1 MKIQGDYHFDA
12 PRTVVWRALLD
23 PEVLARTL
31 PGCEKLERTGDS
43 SFAGALT
50 VQVGPVKGQ
59 FKGTLELSDMTE
71 LEGYRMKLAGNG
83 QAGFLTGEGTLAI
96 SDDGAGTLLR
106 YDIDSQVGGKVAA
119 VGQRLLE
126 SSAKVITKQGLEGLA
141 RELAALTAGAAAGTP
156 PVVAEQPSQ
165 AAMAAQ
171 FATGLAAELVPPSK
185 RPWVIGG
192 VLLVAALLGFLIL
205 RACG

>member
-12 PRTVVWRALLD
+12 PRAVVWRALLD
-23 PEVLARTL
+23 PDILARTL
-31 PGCEKLERTGDS
+31 PGCEKLERTGDA

-59 FKGTLELSDMTE
+59 FKGTLDLSDLVE

-83 QAGFLTGEGTLAI
+83 QAGFLTGDGTLAL

-141 RELAALTAGAAAGTP
+141 RELAALTANTEADAP

-185 RPWVIGG
+185 RPWVIGAG
-192 VLLVAALLGFLIL
+192 LLIAAIVGFLIF

>member
-12 PRTVVWRALLD
+12 PRAVVWRALLD
-23 PEVLARTL
+23 PDILARTL
-31 PGCEKLERTGDS
+31 PGCEKLERTGDT

-59 FKGTLELSDMTE
+59 FKGTLDLSDLVE

-83 QAGFLTGEGTLAI
+83 QAGFLTGDGTLAL

-141 RELAALTAGAAAGTP
+141 RELAALTANTEADAP

-185 RPWVIGG
+185 RPWVIGAG
-192 VLLVAALLGFLIL
+192 LLIAAIVGFLIF
-205 RACG
+205 RACS

>member
-1 MKIQGDYHFDA
+1 MKLQGEYRFDA
-12 PRTVVWRALLD
+12 PRATVWQALLD
-23 PEVLARTL
+23 PEILARTL
-31 PGCEKLERTGDS
+31 PGCEKLERTGET
-43 SFAGALT
+43 SFVGVLT

-59 FKGTLELSDMTE
+59 FRGTLDLSDLVE

-83 QAGFLTGEGTLAI
+83 NAGFLTGEGTLAI
-96 SDDGAGTLLR
+96 ADDGAGTMLK

-141 RELAALTAGAAAGTP
+141 RELAALTASAEVGAAPA
-156 PVVAEQPSQ
+156 VAEQPSQ

-185 RPWVIGG
+185 RPWVIVGG
-192 VLLVAALLGFLIL
+192 LLVLAALVWLLV
-205 RACG
+205 RACA

>member
-12 PRTVVWRALLD
+12 PRAVVWRALLD
-23 PEVLARTL
+23 PDILARTL
-31 PGCEKLERTGDS
+31 PGCEKLERTGDT

-59 FKGTLELSDMTE
+59 FKGTLDLSDLVE

-83 QAGFLTGEGTLAI
+83 QAGFLTGDGTLAL

-141 RELAALTAGAAAGTP
+141 RELAALTANTGTDTP

-171 FATGLAAELVPPSK
+171 FASGLAAELVPPSK
-185 RPWVIGG
+185 RPWVIG
-192 VLLVAALLGFLIL
+192 AGFLIAAIAGFVIF
-205 RACG
+205 RACS

>member
-1 MKIQGDYHFDA
+1 MKLQGEYHFDA
-12 PRTVVWRALLD
+12 PRATVWQALLD

-31 PGCEKLERTGDS
+31 PGCERLERTGET

-59 FKGTLELSDMTE
+59 FKGTLELSDLVE

-83 QAGFLTGEGTLAI
+83 NAGFLTGEGTLAI
-96 SDDGAGTLLR
+96 TDDGAGTLLK

-141 RELAALTAGAAAGTP
+141 RELAALTASAEVGAA
-156 PVVAEQPSQ
+156 PVAAEQPSQ
-165 AAMAAQ
+165 TAMAAQ

-185 RPWVIGG
+185 RPLVIGVG
-192 VLLVAALLGFLIL
+192 LVVLALVVWSLV
-205 RACG
+205 RACA

>member
-12 PRTVVWRALLD
+12 PRAVVWRALLD
-23 PEVLARTL
+23 PDILARTL
-31 PGCEKLERTGDS
+31 PGCEKLERTGET

-59 FKGTLELSDMTE
+59 FKGTLDLSDLVE

-83 QAGFLTGEGTLAI
+83 QAGFLTGDGTLAL

-141 RELAALTAGAAAGTP
+141 RELAALTANTDADAP

-185 RPWVIGG
+185 RPWVIGAG
-192 VLLVAALLGFLIL
+192 LVVGAIVGFLFF
-205 RACG
+205 RACS

>member
-12 PRTVVWRALLD
+12 PRAVVWRALLD
-23 PEVLARTL
+23 PDILARTL
-31 PGCEKLERTGDS
+31 PGCEKLERTGGT

-59 FKGTLELSDMTE
+59 FKGTLDLSDLVE

-83 QAGFLTGEGTLAI
+83 QAGFLTGDGTLALL
-96 SDDGAGTLLR
+96 DDGAGTLLR

-141 RELAALTAGAAAGTP
+141 RELAALTANTDAEAP

-185 RPWVIGG
+185 RPWVIGAGLLIAVIAG
-192 VLLVAALLGFLIL
+192 VLIF

>member
-1 MKIQGDYHFDA
+1 MKIQGEYHFDA
-12 PRTVVWRALLD
+12 PRAVVWKALLD
-23 PEVLARTL
+23 PEILARTL
-31 PGCEKLERTGDS
+31 PGCEKLERTGET

-59 FKGTLELSDMTE
+59 FKGTLELSDLVE
-71 LEGYRMKLAGNG
+71 LGGYRMKLAGNG
-83 QAGFLTGEGTLAI
+83 TAGFLTGDGTLAL

-126 SSAKVITKQGLEGLA
+126 SSAKVVTKQGLEGLA
-141 RELAALTAGAAAGTP
+141 RELAALTAGADSGAP
-156 PVVAEQPSQ
+156 PAPAEQPSQ

-171 FATGLAAELVPPSK
+171 FATGLAAELAPSK
-185 RPWVIGG
+185 KWLWALGLGVGVVIWLA
-192 VLLVAALLGFLIL
+192 V
-205 RACG
+205 RSCG